1 MDKEASKRREL
12 LYLLLVPVG
21 VFLFSVLFDFCN
33 NIYCQNKLDKVTE
46 NIFVDALKADSVD
59 DEQEYTTFFDTRYK
73 LEKFEENDIRVTFLH
88 DENDSVM
95 VSNTIE
101 HFSIYGYVTGQ
112 KQYTTSRYKGYL
124 DEYNESKVEKLEEIY
139 ADDKVEES
147 E

>member
-12 LYLLLVPVG
+12 LYLLLIPVG
-21 VFLFSVLFDFCN
+21 VFLFSVFFDFLN
-33 NIYCQNKLDKVTE
+33 NNYWQKKLDTITE

-59 DEQEYTTFFDTRYK
+59 SEDEYVTFFDSRYK
-73 LEKFEENDIRVTFLH
+73 LEKLEDNDIRVTFLH
-88 DENDSVM
+88 DENNSVM

-124 DEYNESKVEKLEEIY
+124 NEYNEAKVEKLVEVFE
-139 ADDKVEES
+139 DDKVEDS